1 MPDEKK
7 KRLAAQLERAAV
19 PLVEDDVYGDLS
31 FDQRR
36 PPPVKAYDTSGNVLL
51 CSSFSKTLA
60 PGLRVGWAAPGRYR
74 RAVERLKFNS
84 MLAVPT
90 ATQIAVAGFLEEG
103 GYDRHLRRLRR
114 SCAELVARTSDVVSR
129 SFPSGTRVSRP
140 RGGCVLWVELP
151 VGFDALRL
159 YEQARAERIAIAPG
173 PIFSATE
180 RYQNCFRI
188 AASTPWTSG
197 VERGLERLG
206 ELVGE
211 QVAAGV
217 SLA

>member
-1 MPDEKK
+1 
-7 KRLAAQLERAAV
+7 
-19 PLVEDDVYGDLS
+19 
-31 FDQRR
+31 
-36 PPPVKAYDTSGNVLL
+36 
-51 CSSFSKTLA
+51 
-60 PGLRVGWAAPGRYR
+60 
-74 RAVERLKFNS
+74 
-84 MLAVPT
+84 
-90 ATQIAVAGFLEEG
+90 
-103 GYDRHLRRLRR
+103 
-114 SCAELVARTSDVVSR
+114 
-129 SFPSGTRVSRP
+129 
-140 RGGCVLWVELP
+140 
-151 VGFDALRL
+151 LRL